1 MKKLL
6 CLLFPVL
13 LSLSSS
19 AQGTGYNPFNPY
31 HTAIPFFLTNPYA
44 GATALG
50 NAGAANSG
58 NSGNSFLNPASR
70 VFNES
75 QAGVSLSYLPWFR
88 AYVPDLTLYAG
99 SAFWKT
105 GKNCWGLSLTD
116 IRYGLGIYSE
126 IAYFQNNGY
135 VAYAYKDNSQ
145 ELMLNFSC
153 ARQLSPDWSA
163 GISGSYIYSNLF
175 AAPNPAGTNTLPVSA
190 LSGGLSLFYHKE
202 INLFRNS
209 WQAALGANFSDIGPA
224 MSYGFYDQQRPL
236 PANLR
241 IGGLISKDMGSHRI
255 TLLGDINKLFVSPP
269 GPAPASFERELAG
282 LALSAGLEYQYRQH
296 LILRTGYF
304 LDQPIRGSEFR
315 QNYTIGIGLHY
326 FSASID
332 LTCIAAKNDRSPL
345 QGTTNLTLSYYFSEK
360 AKV

>member
-1 MKKLL
+1 MKKLIY
-6 CLLFPVL
+6 LLFPL
-13 LSLSSS
+13 LLPFSSP

-50 NAGAANSG
+50 NAGVASSGISG
-58 NSGNSFLNPASR
+58 NLFLNPASR

-75 QAGVSLSYLPWFR
+75 QAGVSISYLPWFR

-105 GKNCWGLSLTD
+105 GKNCWSLSLTD
-116 IRYGLGIYSE
+116 IRYGGGAYNE
-126 IAYFQNNGY
+126 IAYYQNSTYVYTDKQNN
-135 VAYAYKDNSQ
+135 Q

-153 ARQLSPDWSA
+153 ARQLSPDWAA

-202 INLFRNS
+202 INLFRKA
-209 WQAALGANFSDIGPA
+209 WQTALGANLSDIGPA
-224 MSYGFYDQQRPL
+224 MSYGFYDQQKPL

-269 GPAPASFERELAG
+269 SPAQASFESEMAD
-282 LALSAGLEYQYRQH
+282 LALSGGLEYQYKHH

-304 LDQPIRGSEFR
+304 LDQPISGSEFR
-315 QNYTIGIGLHY
+315 QNYTVGIGLHY
-326 FSASID
+326 FSVAID
-332 LTCIAAKNDRSPL
+332 LACITTKNDRSPL
-345 QGTTNLTLSYYFSEK
+345 QGTTNLTLSYYFNEK
-360 AKV
+360 IPP